1 MHTILDKKD
10 GLWTLAYIIQSNSG
24 ANPLTA
30 YLKSGIQQERNA
42 SFPANC
48 IAMTKVTGCSTPY
61 RAGLIDD
68 WEKLLIT
75 KVMFKVFKNAQCHK
89 HFGLT
94 PDLRIPVHVCL
105 F

>member
-1 MHTILDKKD
+1 MHTILDRKD

-89 HFGLT
+89 HL
-94 PDLRIPVHVCL
+94 V
-105 F
+105 

>member
-1 MHTILDKKD
+1 MHTILDQKD

-24 ANPLTA
+24 AHPLTA

-68 WEKLLIT
+68 WETLLIT
-75 KVMFKVFKNAQCHK
+75 KVMFKVFKNA
-89 HFGLT
+89 FNVINSLT